1 MLLNVSMTKSFVIGV
16 SIFTICLPMNTPVN
30 NRNSTEAIHSL
41 AFNNNDKGIET
52 LRYKKS
58 LVAQSSGQGLP

>member
-1 MLLNVSMTKSFVIGV
+1 
-16 SIFTICLPMNTPVN
+16 MNTPVN